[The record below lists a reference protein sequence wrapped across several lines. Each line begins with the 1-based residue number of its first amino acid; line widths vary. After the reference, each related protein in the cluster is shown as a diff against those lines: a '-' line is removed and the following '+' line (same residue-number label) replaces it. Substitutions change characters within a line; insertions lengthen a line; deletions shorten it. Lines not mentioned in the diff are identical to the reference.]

1 MTGRSDSRS
10 EIALIGESDAIRH
23 IDDLVRQVADS
34 DCPVLIEGESGTG
47 KELVA
52 RLLHARAPRRN
63 KPFIPVN
70 CASVGEGVFES
81 QFFGHVRGAF
91 TGAEQSMLGLVR
103 AADEGTLFLDE
114 VGEIPPRMQAK
125 LLRVLQEG
133 EVLPVGT
140 TQPVEVT
147 TRFVA
152 ATNRDLR
159 QQVEEGRFR
168 KDLYYRLNIVR
179 IHIQPLRDRPE
190 DVEPLLRHFLS
201 RWSRHYNRPAIP
213 VPAYVMEGLRSHQW
227 PGNVRELASWAE
239 RLYVTRVPPEDL
251 LAELVTERFGQADER
266 GSNAPVAPP
275 LLALRDLERWAIR
288 RALEHSDSNLK
299 EAARLLR
306 IHRTTLWRKLR
317 QYGMS

>member
-1 MTGRSDSRS
+1 M
-10 EIALIGESDAIRH
+10 ELID
-23 IDDLVRQVADS
+23 QVAAS
-34 DCPVLIEGESGTG
+34 TCPVLIEGESGTG

-52 RLLHARAPRRN
+52 RRIHDRAARRA

-70 CASVGEGVFES
+70 CAGVGEGVFES
-81 QFFGHVRGAF
+81 QFFGHIRGAF

-114 VGEIPPRMQAK
+114 VADIPVRMQAK

-140 TQPVEVT
+140 TRPENVD
-147 TRFVA
+147 TRFIA

-159 QQVEEGRFR
+159 KEVEAGRFR

-179 IHIQPLRDRPE
+179 IHIPPLRERPE
-190 DVEPLLRHFLS
+190 DVAPLLRHFLALFAE
-201 RWSRHYNRPAIP
+201 RYNRPAIAVAP
-213 VPAYVMEGLRSHQW
+213 DVMRELERHSW
-227 PGNVRELASWAE
+227 PGNVRELAGLAE
-239 RLYVTRVPPEDL
+239 RLYVTGMQAGSLLEDVGEGPLDTVLPSTAFQGRVMDL
-251 LAELVTERFGQADER
+251 REAEK
-266 GSNAPVAPP
+266 
-275 LLALRDLERWAIR
+275 WAIH
-288 RALEHSDSNLK
+288 RALEHSGSNIA

-317 QYGMS
+317 KYGVP